1 MVTVRGTE
9 RVEGLGVLDGSVVGD
24 FQVIRW
30 NHQMG

>member
-9 RVEGLGVLDGSVVGD
+9 RMEGVGVLDGSVVGD

-30 NHQMG
+30 KHHQG